1 MAHIATRDFF
11 HWVANKYGGVR
22 QVTLPL
28 ALEYVTEQRI
38 SSKDTNANCLGVGTF
53 HLDTNVDNALSPAM
67 YFSTRA
73 TSPKENCK
81 KQWTWPAQKGKVGAD
96 CKYTTSPFVMVAPE
110 DTLHEEAHMQLL
122 PTNSKP
128 LLWRAF
134 IIFLVGFLTFPKKY
148 PSLKHSICVSNEWM
162 CSAITEASKEF
173 S

>member
-38 SSKDTNANCLGVGTF
+38 SSKDTNVNCLGVGTF
-53 HLDTNVDNALSPAM
+53 LLDTNVDNALSPAM

-134 IIFLVGFLTFPKKY
+134 IIFLVGFLAFPKKY
-148 PSLKHSICVSNEWM
+148 PSLKYSVYVSNEWM